1 MNKKLF
7 VLICSLIL
15 FQYAKSESDCSKKV
29 KEGDTTLDC
38 IGVETSDNTIY
49 KCVINGDKCEEQLMS
64 CTEKKPDV
72 TDEKICQKL
81 TIGKG
86 KVCKLDKTKKECIEE
101 DDPSKNGANNLK
113 YSLALLIFL
122 FLF

>member
-15 FQYAKSESDCSKKV
+15 FQYINSECTPVTEGEGENQVVTSCS
-29 KEGDTTLDC
+29 GTAT
-38 IGVETSDNTIY
+38 DNTK
-49 KCVINGDKCEEQLMS
+49 KCALVNGACTEQLMT
-64 CTEKKPDV
+64 CAEYKADV
-72 TDEKICQKL
+72 TDEKICGKL
-81 TIGKG
+81 TPGKG
-86 KVCKLDKTKKECIEE
+86 KVCKLDAAKKKCIEE
-101 DDPSKNGANNLK
+101 DAPSNGSNNLK